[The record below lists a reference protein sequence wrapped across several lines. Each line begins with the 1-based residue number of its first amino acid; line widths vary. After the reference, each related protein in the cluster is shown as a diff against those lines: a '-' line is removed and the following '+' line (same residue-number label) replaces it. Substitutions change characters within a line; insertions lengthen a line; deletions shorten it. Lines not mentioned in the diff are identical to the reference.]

1 MAIIA
6 STASKT
12 YELPPEGVINA
23 VLVDVVDLGDV
34 VTTWGTKRQVRLHWE
49 VDAQDSQGDTITVA
63 SKYNLSLAGEPKPS
77 NLRRDL
83 KAWRGRDLTPEEL
96 RGFDLESM
104 LGQACRLYI
113 QHSEPNAEGKV
124 FANFTKITPP
134 LKGSTP
140 MQPSGNYVR
149 KIDRAPRE
157 DAPASPA
164 KPAPLPRTAQ
174 SQGRPAQSARPVPA
188 PPVSE
193 FDDDQVP
200 F

>member
-1 MAIIA
+1 
-6 STASKT
+6 
-12 YELPPEGVINA
+12 
-23 VLVDVVDLGDV
+23 
-34 VTTWGTKRQVRLHWE
+34 
-49 VDAQDSQGDTITVA
+49 
-63 SKYNLSLAGEPKPS
+63 
-77 NLRRDL
+77 
-83 KAWRGRDLTPEEL
+83 LTPEEL

-113 QHSEPNAEGKV
+113 QHSEPNAEGKI

-157 DAPASPA
+157 GEAAPAA
-164 KPAPLPRTAQ
+164 KPTPLPRTAQ
-174 SQGRPAQSARPVPA
+174 SQGRPAQSVRPVPRPA
-188 PPVSE
+188 PAPE
-193 FDDDQVP
+193 LPEPFGDYGPGGDEDDSVP